1 MGIETAT
8 LLAIASAAAGA
19 YGVVQQQS
27 AAKDA
32 KRQAEQQQ
40 QALEAMKREP
50 QSAMPDPDAQE
61 RARRRSISAQLGRR
75 GRASTILTSG
85 TTGSDALGGG

>member
-27 AAKDA
+27 AKKDA
-32 KRQAEQQQ
+32 KRAADDQQK
-40 QALEAMKREP
+40 ALEALQREEAP
-50 QSAMPDPDAQE
+50 TMPDADAQA

-85 TTGSDALGGG
+85 DSSGGDPLGT